1 MQWIVV
7 LHPEFD
13 KWLQELEID
22 EQKAVA
28 TAAKVLQAFGP
39 TLGRPWVDHVKDS
52 NLSNLKELRVR
63 STGEPIRVLFAFDPW
78 TKGVLLVGGNKAG
91 DSKWYKKNIPI
102 AEQRFLEH
110 VERHKKELKENEN
123 EGKKP

>member
-1 MQWIVV
+1 MQWTVI

-13 KWLQELEID
+13 KWLQKLDINEK
-22 EQKAVA
+22 KAIA
-28 TAAKVLQAFGP
+28 EAARVLQAFGP

-63 STGEPIRVLFAFDPW
+63 STGQPIRVLFAFDPW

-91 DSKWYKKNIPI
+91 DCKWYKKNIPI
-102 AEQRFLEH
+102 AEQRFSEH
-110 VERHKKELKENEN
+110 VERHTHFLEQEKENE
-123 EGKKP
+123 